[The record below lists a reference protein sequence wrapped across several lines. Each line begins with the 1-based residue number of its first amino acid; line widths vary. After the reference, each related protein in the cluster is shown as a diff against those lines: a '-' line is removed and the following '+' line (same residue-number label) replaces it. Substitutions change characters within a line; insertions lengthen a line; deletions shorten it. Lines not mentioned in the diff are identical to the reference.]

1 MYVIRWHNLGSAN
14 IQHTGPGV
22 VRHFPADRCTW
33 EIQDAPDSY
42 GYEIAGVIFY
52 DGAST
57 SGTPAIGG
65 TQLPIGPGA
74 GRATFGYIGK
84 SGRFVGMTDENV

>member
-1 MYVIRWHNLGSAN
+1 M
-14 IQHTGPGV
+14 
-22 VRHFPADRCTW
+22 
-33 EIQDAPDSY
+33 
-42 GYEIAGVIFY
+42 IFY